1 MDIPSIAS
9 GVYDLVKQ
17 ADARP
22 IVVSGD
28 SHAFWANELHDASGR
43 RVACEFGGTSITSPG
58 GGDAIKSFDIGAV
71 FAKVSPE
78 VVFNDQASKGFVL
91 LTLTRDAARGDLMAV
106 STIVSRIFT
115 TRTVK
120 SFEVTPQGKGLSG
133 FREIE
138 A

>member
-1 MDIPSIAS
+1 M
-9 GVYDLVKQ
+9 
-17 ADARP
+17 
-22 IVVSGD
+22 VSGD

-43 RVACEFGGTSITSPG
+43 RVACEFGGTSITSSG

-91 LTLTRDAARGDLMAV
+91 LTLTRGAARGDMVAV
-106 STIVSRIFT
+106 STIVSKTFT

-120 SFEVTPQGKGLSG
+120 RFEVTPEGTGLSG
-133 FREIE
+133 FKEIPV
-138 A
+138 